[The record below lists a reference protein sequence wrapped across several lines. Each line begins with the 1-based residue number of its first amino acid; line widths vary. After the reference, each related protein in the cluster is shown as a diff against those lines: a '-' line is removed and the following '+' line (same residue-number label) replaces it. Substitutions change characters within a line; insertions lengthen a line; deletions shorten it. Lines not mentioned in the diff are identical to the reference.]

1 MTTRLSAVGVAVL
14 IAALGL
20 GVTGVLAEN
29 PFVSLWGQSM
39 GAGLLLA
46 WLHALRTSAASSRE
60 LGLRFT
66 GAEASGGA
74 VVAREPVSLHFALD
88 GGVEPGLSLE
98 LELVASAALGARSG
112 LPTPG
117 GTHAD
122 FGPASLHYVVPASGD
137 ELGVRLDALAPPS
150 AQGGPV
156 FEVTARRIGL
166 AAIHGLRVRRP
177 VSGGLFLSE
186 AFVAAPGRVSI
197 VPRLARAGLSRAFL
211 GSDIREAVVAASRRV
226 RGLGVDVREIRDHV
240 AGDPFKHIAWTA
252 SARRGKWMVKEFE
265 TDASLS
271 VYVVADMGPRMRA
284 GAVGERL
291 IDAAFDTTFALASEV
306 LRGGDRVGLVT
317 VDRRIHGFVRG
328 QRGSH
333 ALEPILA
340 ELSAAIAPHRAGF
353 ATPDTDEVAIVV
365 AGHLADH
372 GYPDLLGGATA
383 HLAASSQTLP
393 LDIDL
398 LRVEER
404 ARIELERRGR
414 EPALNLELDSV
425 LRAYAADVGAELPY
439 RVAGASDDRGGGFAE
454 AVERVITDRSAS
466 HVIVLITEVSRAV
479 TELEPAIRL
488 AMAHRHRIV
497 LLCPR
502 RPVGSAVAEQASPL
516 EQLDGSAL
524 RDHLEAA
531 FQTRS
536 ELEVAAAMARL
547 RGLGIKVAY
556 FEPRR

>member
-14 IAALGL
+14 VAAFGL

-29 PFVSLWGQSM
+29 PFIALWGQAM

-46 WLHALRTSAASSRE
+46 WLHALRTSAAAATR
-60 LGLRFT
+60 LRLRFV
-66 GAEASGGA
+66 GAHTDAGA
-74 VVAREPVSLHFALD
+74 VVAREPVSLQFALD
-88 GGVEPGLSLE
+88 GGLEPGLSLE
-98 LELVASAALGARSG
+98 LELVASAAFVPRDNAVLADGSTEAG
-112 LPTPG
+112 LVP
-117 GTHAD
+117 
-122 FGPASLHYVVPASGD
+122 LHYVVPASSEEHDGTS
-137 ELGVRLDALAPPS
+137 LWAGPV
-150 AQGGPV
+150 GPV

-177 VSGGLFLSE
+177 IAGGLFLSE
-186 AFVAAPGRVSI
+186 AFVAAAGRVTI
-197 VPRLARAGLSRAFL
+197 VPRVARAGHSRAFL

-252 SARRGKWMVKEFE
+252 TARRGKWMVKEFE

-271 VYVVADMGPRMRA
+271 VYLIADMGPRMRA
-284 GAVGERL
+284 GPVGERL

-328 QRGSH
+328 QRGAH
-333 ALEPILA
+333 ALEPVLA

-353 ATPDTDEVAIVV
+353 ATSDTDEVAIVV

-372 GYPDLLGGATA
+372 GYPDLLGGRAG

-404 ARIELERRGR
+404 ARLELERRGH
-414 EPALNLELDSV
+414 EPALNLDLDAV
-425 LRAYAADVGAELPY
+425 LRAYASDVGAELPY

-454 AVERVITDRSAS
+454 AVERVIADRSAS
-466 HVIVLITEVSRAV
+466 HVIVFVTQVTRAV

-488 AMAHRHRIV
+488 AMAHRHRAV
-497 LLCPR
+497 VLCPR
-502 RPVGSAVAEQASPL
+502 LVVGSAVAGRAPPSGRP
-516 EQLDGSAL
+516 DGSVL

-547 RGLGIKVAY
+547 RGLGVKVAF